1 MYDYPQYICI
11 LLYLSP
17 KYHNHY
23 GLIMVEFDCFDIYS
37 INEISF
43 PQDKP
48 TVYRL
53 KISDKITLSG
63 LYYLKKDTSKIVVLF
78 NGALSGKASAR
89 PTFMRWSWAYESD
102 LSFISFDDP
111 IVSCTQLT
119 NLGWY
124 VGTHDLD
131 IQEYIN
137 IIIKHLITCNDICP
151 SRVFFYGSSG
161 GGFASIMAAIR
172 LRNSVAI
179 VCNPQTNVFSYYE
192 KFSKKLTDNF
202 FQGVDLSPDG
212 EVFYRF
218 SLQAAISKFNYIP
231 TIIYNQNIQDKFHFE
246 NHFIP
251 FQKALFSIL
260 SSVKSY
266 PNRLNVNLICDK
278 RGHSSI
284 SSKEEFILELEQA
297 TRLSANNV
305 YYPPLIDDATSE
317 VLDDNVIWFS
327 VSDKSKDFEV
337 SFKLSSDATLE
348 AEKPAIFMVDAEN
361 IEQAILIKNGYSY
374 SKRFKCAFKYIERIN
389 DEQETVFTVDKD
401 MRAVRV
407 GFRAWHR
414 LGSLNLKNVKISS

>member
-1 MYDYPQYICI
+1 
-11 LLYLSP
+11 
-17 KYHNHY
+17 
-23 GLIMVEFDCFDIYS
+23 MVEFDCFDIDS
-37 INEISF
+37 VNEIVF
-43 PQDKP
+43 PQEKP
-48 TVYRL
+48 TMYRL

-63 LYYLKKDTSKIVVLF
+63 LYYIKKDTSKIVVLF
-78 NGALSGKASAR
+78 NGALSGKTSAR
-89 PTFMRWSWAYESD
+89 PTFMRWSWAYDND

-111 IVSCTQLT
+111 VVSCTQLT

-124 VGTHDLD
+124 VGTSEHD
-131 IQEYIN
+131 IQEHIH
-137 IIIKHLITCNDICP
+137 IIIKHLIEYNSICP

-202 FQGVDLSPDG
+202 FQGVDLSPDS

-231 TIIYNQNIQDKFHFE
+231 TIIYNQNIQDKFHLE
-246 NHFIP
+246 RHFIP
-251 FQKALFSIL
+251 FQNALFSIL
-260 SSVKSY
+260 SSVKCY
-266 PNRLNVNLICDK
+266 PNRLHVNFICDK

-297 TRLSANNV
+297 TRLSTNNV
-305 YYPPLIDDATSE
+305 YCPPLIDTATSD

-327 VSDKSKDFEV
+327 VGDKSKNLEV
-337 SFKLSSDATLE
+337 SFKLSSDATIE

-361 IEQAILIKNGYSY
+361 VEQAVLKKNGYSY
-374 SKRFKCAFKYIERIN
+374 SKRLECAFKYIERIN
-389 DEQETVFTVDKD
+389 DDQEIVFTVDKD
-401 MRAVRV
+401 MRAKRV

-414 LGSLNLKNVKISS
+414 LGSLNLKNVKIAS